1 MYTLK
6 CGYGEVLNNEVEKY
20 CPDMFR
26 NELRV
31 PDFYL
36 NIVKSKG
43 YSFMMETIFQ
53 LHKKN
58 IPIVEIPIK
67 FTDREK
73 GVSKIP
79 RIEMIRTL
87 INLFRIK
94 FFN

>member
-1 MYTLK
+1 
-6 CGYGEVLNNEVEKY
+6 
-20 CPDMFR
+20 
-26 NELRV
+26 
-31 PDFYL
+31 
-36 NIVKSKG
+36 
-43 YSFMMETIFQ
+43 MMETIFQ